1 MTSPNPQQSSPS
13 PRGGPAAEPQGAA
26 KLRTARLW
34 ETLPGLSYG
43 GDYNPEQWP
52 VDVRLEDIE
61 LMQQAGVNTLSV
73 GIFSWAWLEPAEGQ
87 YDFGWLDDVMDNL
100 AAAGIKVA
108 LATATAA
115 PPAWL
120 VRKHPEIL
128 PVAADGTVLGPGSR
142 RHYSPSS
149 SVFRSYAATMTRAL
163 AERYKDHPALVLWHV
178 DNELGCHVGE
188 FHGPEDTAAFRSW
201 LERRYGSIEALNE
214 AWGTA
219 FWSQRYGN
227 FEEIRT
233 PGVAPTTLNPTQ
245 QLDFARFNSWALID
259 FYDMLLEV
267 IHQVTPD
274 IPATTN
280 FMASS
285 ATKSLDYFDWASH
298 VDVVANDHYLV
309 AADTE
314 RHIELAFSA
323 DLTRGIAGGKPWM
336 LMEHSTSAVNWQPRN
351 LPKMPGEMQ
360 RNSLAHVARGADAV
374 MFFQW
379 RQSKA
384 GSEKFHSAMVPH
396 GGTNTRVWR
405 EVVEL
410 GAALASLA
418 PVQGSRVESRTAIIF
433 DYEAWWASEHDSHP
447 STDVKYLDLLRAF
460 HRALFLRGI
469 TADFLHPSA
478 NLDGYDLVL
487 ACTLYSVNDADAAN
501 IAAAAHRGATVLV
514 SYFSGIVDENDA
526 VRLGGYPGAFREL
539 LGISTEEFH
548 PLPQGASA
556 SVAGASVDEGWS
568 GRIWS
573 EHVHLAGAQAIA
585 SFAGYPLAGVPAL
598 TRNTAGAGSAW
609 YLATFPEEAAL
620 DGILGILLEEA
631 GVSAPVAASPG
642 VELTRRRA
650 ADGSSYLFAINH
662 GQQDAAVSAAGLELI
677 GGTPFAGVVAAG
689 AVAVIAED

>member
-1 MTSPNPQQSSPS
+1 M
-13 PRGGPAAEPQGAA
+13 
-26 KLRTARLW
+26 
-34 ETLPGLSYG
+34 SYG

-52 VDVRLEDIE
+52 RDIRLEDIG
-61 LMQQAGVNTLSV
+61 LMKQAGVNALSV
-73 GIFSWAWLEPAEGQ
+73 GIFSWSWLEPSEGQ
-87 YDFGWLDDVMDNL
+87 YDFDWLDEIMDNL

-128 PVAADGTVLGPGSR
+128 PVTADGTVLGPGSR

-149 SVFRSYAATMTRAL
+149 SVYRTYAAGITRAL

-178 DNELGCHVGE
+178 DNELGCHVSE
-188 FHGPEDTAAFRSW
+188 FHGPEDTAAFQAW
-201 LERRYGSIEALNE
+201 LARRYGTVDAINE

-219 FWSQRYGN
+219 FWSQRYGS

-233 PGVAPTTLNPTQ
+233 PGPAPTTLNPTQ
-245 QLDFARFNSWALID
+245 QLDFARFNSWALVD
-259 FYDMLLEV
+259 FYTMLVDV
-267 IHQVTPD
+267 IREVTPD

-285 ATKSLDYFDWASH
+285 ATKALDYFDWAGRM
-298 VDVVANDHYLV
+298 DVVANDHYLV
-309 AADTE
+309 AADPE
-314 RHIELAFSA
+314 RHIELAFGA
-323 DLTRGIAGGKPWM
+323 DLTRGVAGGKPWM

-351 LPKMPGEMQ
+351 MPKLPGEMA

-379 RQSKA
+379 RQSRA

-396 GGTNTRVWR
+396 GGTDTRVWR

-410 GAALASLA
+410 GASLQA
-418 PVQGSRVESRTAIIF
+418 MDAVHGSRVESRTAIIF
-433 DYEAWWASEHDSHP
+433 DYESWWASELDSHP

-469 TADFLHPSA
+469 TADFVHPSA
-478 NLDGYDLVL
+478 NLDGYDLIL
-487 ACTLYSVNDADAAN
+487 ACTLYAVNDADAAN
-501 IAAAAHRGATVLV
+501 IAAAATRGATVLV

-526 VRLGGYPGAFREL
+526 VRLGGYPGAFRDL
-539 LGISTEEFH
+539 LGITVEEFH
-548 PLPQGASA
+548 PLPEGAA
-556 SVAGASVDEGWS
+556 AAVAGSGVDGSAAGWS

-573 EHVHLAGAQAIA
+573 EHVHLAGAEPLA
-585 SFAGYPLAGVPAL
+585 SFTEYPLAGVPAL
-598 TRNTAGAGSAW
+598 TRNAAGSGSAW
-609 YLATFPEEAAL
+609 YLATFPEAGAL
-620 DGILGILLEEA
+620 DGILGRLLEES
-631 GVSAPVAASPG
+631 GVAAPVVAAPG

-650 ADGSSYLFAINH
+650 ADGTGYLFAVNH
-662 GQQDAAVSAAGLELI
+662 GTSDASVAASGMELI
-677 GGTPFAGVVAAG
+677 SGTQFTGVLAAG

>member
-1 MTSPNPQQSSPS
+1 MPS
-13 PRGGPAAEPQGAA
+13 PTPEKSSIPALADAA
-26 KLRTARLW
+26 SRALRTTRLW
-34 ETLPGLSYG
+34 ESLPGLSYG
-43 GDYNPEQWP
+43 GDYNPEQWSR
-52 VDVRLEDIE
+52 DIRLADIE
-61 LMQQAGVNTLSV
+61 LMQQAGVNALSV

-87 YDFGWLDDVMDNL
+87 YDFDWLDEIMDNL
-100 AAAGIKVA
+100 AGAGIKVA

-120 VRKHPEIL
+120 VRKHPDIL

-149 SVFRSYAATMTRAL
+149 SIYRQYAAQITRLL

-188 FHGPEDTAAFRSW
+188 FHGPEDTTAFRSW
-201 LERRYGSIEALNE
+201 LEQRYGSIAALNE

-219 FWSQRYGN
+219 FWSQRYDS

-233 PGVAPTTLNPTQ
+233 PGPAPTTLNPTQ

-259 FYDMLLEV
+259 YYDMLVKVIREV
-267 IHQVTPD
+267 APG

-280 FMASS
+280 FMATS
-285 ATKSLDYFDWASH
+285 ATKALDYFDWAGH

-309 AADTE
+309 ASDAE
-314 RHIELAFSA
+314 NHIELAFSA
-323 DLTRGIAGGKPWM
+323 DLTRGVAGGKPWM

-351 LPKMPGEMQ
+351 IPKLPGEMQ

-396 GGTNTRVWR
+396 GGTNTRIWR

-410 GAALASLA
+410 GAALKAMA
-418 PVQGSRVESRTAIIF
+418 AVQGSLVESRTAIIF
-433 DYEAWWASEHDSHP
+433 DYESWWASELDSHP

-460 HRALFLRGI
+460 HRSLFLRGI
-469 TADFLHPSA
+469 TADFVHPSA
-478 NLDGYDLVL
+478 NLDGYDLIL
-487 ACTLYSVNDADAAN
+487 ACTLHSVNDADAAN
-501 IAAAAHRGATVLV
+501 IAAAATRGATVLV

-526 VRLGGYPGAFREL
+526 VRLGGYPGAFRDL
-539 LGISTEEFH
+539 LGINVEEFH
-548 PLPQGASA
+548 PLPEGAAATIEAVGSGNA
-556 SVAGASVDEGWS
+556 GWS

-573 EHVHLAGAQAIA
+573 EHVHLAGAEALA
-585 SFAGYPLAGVPAL
+585 SFTEYPLEGVPAL
-598 TRNTAGAGSAW
+598 TRNATGSGFAW
-609 YLATFPEEAAL
+609 YLATFPDAVAL
-620 DGILGILLEEA
+620 DGIVGTLLEESGVA
-631 GVSAPVAASPG
+631 APVVSAPG

-650 ADGSSYLFAINH
+650 ADGSGYLFAVNH
-662 GQQDAAVSAAGLELI
+662 GTDDAAVAVSGKELI
-677 GGTPFAGVVAAG
+677 SGTPFAGVLAAG
-689 AVAVIAED
+689 AVAVIAEA